1 MRRFLASAW
10 FPLLTALL
18 LAAVPA
24 AAVALLQPTG
34 DDVGNFELVKWMKIA
49 GWAAGPVMGLL
60 SLILMMI
67 LNGIR
72 RIVRLR
78 RVALIHPLVVLCG
91 TVPWLV
97 FGWVLL
103 DEPPFTAFAR
113 AMLEFIA
120 RPMLWGGLVATLFV
134 LLCCLPLLIP
144 QKK

>member
-1 MRRFLASAW
+1 MRRFLASGW
-10 FPLLTALL
+10 FPFLTALL

-24 AAVALLQPTG
+24 AAVALIKPTG
-34 DDVGNFELVKWMKIA
+34 ETVGNFEVVRWMKIA
-49 GWAAGPVMGLL
+49 GWAVGPVMGLL
-60 SLILMMI
+60 SLIGMML

-72 RIVRLR
+72 RILRLR
-78 RVALIHPLVVLCG
+78 KIAILHPIVALLG

-113 AMLEFIA
+113 AVLEFVA

-134 LLCCLPLLIP
+134 LLCSLTLLLPS
-144 QKK
+144 KK